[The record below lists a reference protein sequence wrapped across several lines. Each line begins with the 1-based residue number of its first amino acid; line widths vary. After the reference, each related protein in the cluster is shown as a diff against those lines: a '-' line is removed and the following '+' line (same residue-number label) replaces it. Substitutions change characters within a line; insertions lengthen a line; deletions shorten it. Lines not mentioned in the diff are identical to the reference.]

1 MGKNMTNLEMAEA
14 LRAVAASYQLK
25 REAENHFR
33 IVAYQR
39 AADAVEHLS
48 SEAKDLWDDGK
59 LEEVSGIGAGIAEH
73 LDEIFRTGKSKHFAK
88 IMAGFPPAMF
98 ELMKVPGVGA
108 KIAFKLTKELGITQA
123 KDAIKKLEKA
133 VKEGKVAPIEG
144 FGAQSEE
151 AIKKSIEE
159 VKGRT
164 RRLLLPYADS
174 IAEEVIEWM
183 KKSKAGS
190 KGDPLGSLRRKA
202 STVGDIDIA
211 VASEK
216 PEEALEHFVKF
227 PKTQRVLEK
236 GERTASIIVPGEVQV
251 DVMVQPPQ
259 AYGSLLQHFTGSKQ
273 HNIALR
279 EYAIKHQKSLSEY
292 GIKVKGKLHKT
303 PTEEKF
309 YQKLG
314 MDWIPP
320 ELREDS
326 GEIEAAL
333 RQAQGKADG
342 LPRLVELKDI
352 KADLQIH
359 SSFDIETSH
368 DVGDSS
374 MKEIVEEGSRLG
386 YEYLAFSE
394 HNPSRSKHSD
404 SQIIGLIKRKKEAT
418 EKINYSLVKSKKGS
432 VKKVF
437 NSLEIDIMPDG
448 RLAVPDKALE
458 LLDFALVSIHS
469 SFRQSR
475 SVATKRVLSALQHPK
490 VKIFAHPTG
499 RLLGKREGVE
509 FNWPE
514 IFEFCKGKNKWLEIN
529 AAPARLDLPD
539 TLVKEAVKEGVK
551 LTLGTDAHH
560 KDALVH
566 MRYGVSVARRGWV
579 TKDSIVNTRT
589 LKEFEKMLERR

>member
-25 REAENHFR
+25 RETENRFR

-174 IAEEVIEWM
+174 IAGEVIEWM
-183 KKSKAGS
+183 KKSKAVR
-190 KGDPLGSLRRKA
+190 KVDPLGSLRRKA

-216 PEEALEHFVKF
+216 PEEVLEHFVKF

-259 AYGSLLQHFTGSKQ
+259 AYGALLQHFTGSKQ

-333 RQAQGKADG
+333 RQSQGKADG

-404 SQIIGLIKRKKEAT
+404 SQIISLIKRKKEAT
-418 EKINYSLVKSKKGS
+418 EKLNYSLVKSKKGS

-437 NSLEIDIMPDG
+437 NSLEIDITPDG

-529 AAPARLDLPD
+529 ATPARLDLPD

-560 KDALVH
+560 KDALAH

-579 TKDSIVNTRT
+579 TKDNIVNTRT